1 MRLGWIRLRWQ
12 SGNRTTATRRLI
24 CYIAI
29 ACLFFARNSY
39 AQITLVPPFV
49 GTHSETWEEFGWLD
63 LSDGTSIF
71 GGIATISGTQMVT
84 DSSFIMCIVTGKPSD
99 GLVLMDSDRP
109 SGPFTISFSQPISA
123 FGAYWGSGFHC
134 SRCCGFD
141 ASPSILTF
149 YDVNGYVIGT
159 DSFQYTKGKGKKGK
173 GKGGGKA
180 NLMWRGYE
188 FGTPV
193 KTIVR
198 VAGDGQ
204 EGFAIDG
211 LQATV
216 ASTIA
221 GEPEVH

>member
-1 MRLGWIRLRWQ
+1 MRGQ
-12 SGNRTTATRRLI
+12 SGDRTTATRRLI
-24 CYIAI
+24 YYIAI
-29 ACLFFARNSY
+29 ACLFFARNSC

-49 GTHSETWEEFGWLD
+49 GTHSETWEEFGGD
-63 LSDGTSIF
+63 LPDGTSIF
-71 GGIATISGTQMVT
+71 GGLATISGTKMVT
-84 DSSFIMCIVTGKPSD
+84 DSSFIMCILTGKPSD

-123 FGAYWGSGFHC
+123 FGAYWGSGYHC

-141 ASPSILTF
+141 AAPSILTF

-173 GKGGGKA
+173 SKGGRKA
-180 NLMWRGYE
+180 NLMWRGYQ

-216 ASTIA
+216 TSTTA
-221 GEPEVH
+221 GEPEVP